1 MAPYIPH
8 FPLHRSTY
16 AADHQE
22 GVVSGTLPS
31 ATTEGWLRISG
42 IGGARISGTG
52 KGVTLEY
59 TPEAP
64 DHSDSTGS
72 MGGRCSFDPRGS
84 KKARAPSGALAE
96 KLEMVKTNSRCDCSE
111 PVSVRLKPSG
121 TGSQFTH
128 HAPHRS
134 GTSRASHCKRR
145 MCFSRSGSRSIPF
158 CSSG

>member
-52 KGVTLEY
+52 SPPGS
-59 TPEAP
+59 EAAGKRAG
-64 DHSDSTGS
+64 TGCAK
-72 MGGRCSFDPRGS
+72 RRRGD
-84 KKARAPSGALAE
+84 LAE
-96 KLEMVKTNSRCDCSE
+96 PIVEEERQSR
-111 PVSVRLKPSG
+111 
-121 TGSQFTH
+121 
-128 HAPHRS
+128 RS
-134 GTSRASHCKRR
+134 LAATTRRAVPASTMTATRA
-145 MCFSRSGSRSIPF
+145 
-158 CSSG
+158 